1 MAQQPLLKS
10 HCKTEEQIT
19 TLNINSIDR
28 AGIQEIG
35 TREAASSLFR

>member
-19 TLNINSIDR
+19 TLNINSFEK

-35 TREAASSLFR
+35 KREGASS